1 MHSILKKVTNGK
13 VFAMRKNLPGSPTKN
28 RMSLGLRASINP
40 GNKSAI
46 VQIVRRPAYKQK
58 ENTILR
64 KMQKQA
70 WTLKIVFT

>member
-70 WTLKIVFT
+70 